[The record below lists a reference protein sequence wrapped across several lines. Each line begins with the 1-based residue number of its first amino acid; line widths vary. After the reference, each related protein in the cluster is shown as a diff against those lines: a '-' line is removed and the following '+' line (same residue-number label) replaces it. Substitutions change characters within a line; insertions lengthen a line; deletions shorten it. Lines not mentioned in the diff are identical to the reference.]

1 MGIGRTITVTQNDV
15 IVNDQ
20 SFPTRVAKRLPNN
33 GFQQLLEVPMDSDDE
48 DKYAAMSAGD
58 DDPLSNLILEVIKN
72 DQLRKIERS
81 KTQESEHSILMAAK
95 LISPV
100 RRTGN

>member
-1 MGIGRTITVTQNDV
+1 
-15 IVNDQ
+15 
-20 SFPTRVAKRLPNN
+20 
-33 GFQQLLEVPMDSDDE
+33 MDSSDDE

-100 RRTGN
+100 RTEEKWRETKQQLS

>member
-1 MGIGRTITVTQNDV
+1 
-15 IVNDQ
+15 
-20 SFPTRVAKRLPNN
+20 
-33 GFQQLLEVPMDSDDE
+33 MDSDDD

-81 KTQESEHSILMAAK
+81 KKAESEHSILMAAK

-100 RRTGN
+100 RSGYR

>member
-1 MGIGRTITVTQNDV
+1 
-15 IVNDQ
+15 
-20 SFPTRVAKRLPNN
+20 
-33 GFQQLLEVPMDSDDE
+33 MDSDDD

-81 KTQESEHSILMAAK
+81 KKHESEHSILMAAK

-100 RRTGN
+100 RRIRNLCLGHRSTG

>member
-1 MGIGRTITVTQNDV
+1 MCENR
-15 IVNDQ
+15 
-20 SFPTRVAKRLPNN
+20 
-33 GFQQLLEVPMDSDDE
+33 FQQLLEVPMDSDDE

-72 DQLRKIERS
+72 DQLRKIERT
-81 KTQESEHSILMAAK
+81 KKHESEHSILMAAK

-100 RRTGN
+100 SGDY

>member
-1 MGIGRTITVTQNDV
+1 M
-15 IVNDQ
+15 
-20 SFPTRVAKRLPNN
+20 
-33 GFQQLLEVPMDSDDE
+33 LEVPFDSDDE
-48 DKYAAMSAGD
+48 DKYTAVSATD

-81 KTQESEHSILMAAK
+81 KTHESEHSILMAAK

-100 RRTGN
+100 VAKLN